1 MFSIQFKNMFV
12 KQVQMFLWRIVL
24 QTCLHPGWP
33 SNWETNLSMS
43 EERLSFVYLIQCL
56 VIALEWWLGRHSS
69 KRHPTVLHMYAIML
83 YQHVLHIIIV
93 YYSIILICYIIF
105 YIMLEQYYRMY
116 QCGYTGKTTW
126 LRFGVIT
133 KGYQVRQVILEFSNI
148 KPELDVNQ
156 HLIDNSYKM
165 L

>member
-1 MFSIQFKNMFV
+1 
-12 KQVQMFLWRIVL
+12 
-24 QTCLHPGWP
+24 
-33 SNWETNLSMS
+33 
-43 EERLSFVYLIQCL
+43 
-56 VIALEWWLGRHSS
+56 
-69 KRHPTVLHMYAIML
+69 MYAIML